1 MISTCE
7 PYRQSEQKRCE
18 KFCGSKEQKAP
29 GLAKKGETGCS
40 LGAGGGG
47 SGWKR
52 MRADG
57 KTRSLK
63 QNAPNNHAIQ
73 EKRKPE
79 KTQCFRRFC
88 GRGRRSWLVCRLG
101 CCPPVGSGPD
111 RGGSQGRRRSL
122 CATGT
127 HCPSARGFG
136 VDVGTLYRER
146 GRAGVVQFLP
156 QVPGRAVLFWCCERL
171 WQQFLEFFY
180 TFSFL

>member
-101 CCPPVGSGPD
+101 CCSPVGSSTD

>member
-101 CCPPVGSGPD
+101 CCSPVGSAQHRPRREPRPARQRHRHALPLRHTVLEWMWERTRESWGGPVLPGSC
-111 RGGSQGRRRSL
+111 RKSQG
-122 CATGT
+122 
-127 HCPSARGFG
+127 
-136 VDVGTLYRER
+136 ER
-146 GRAGVVQFLP
+146 
-156 QVPGRAVLFWCCERL
+156 C
-171 WQQFLEFFY
+171 
-180 TFSFL
+180 

>member
-101 CCPPVGSGPD
+101 CCSPVGSSTD

-127 HCPSARGFG
+127 HCPL
-136 VDVGTLYRER
+136 GTRFWSGCGNTIQGTGE
-146 GRAGVVQFLP
+146 GRCCPVPAAG
-156 QVPGRAVLFWCCERL
+156 PGESGAILVLRAALTAVSRV
-171 WQQFLEFFY
+171 FY

>member
-101 CCPPVGSGPD
+101 CCSPVGSSTD
-111 RGGSQGRRRSL
+111 RGGSRDRFAAERHWHALPLRHTVLQWMWKHY
-122 CATGT
+122 TGT
-127 HCPSARGFG
+127 GGGAGLPGSPGQVTKERCWFG
-136 VDVGTLYRER
+136 A
-146 GRAGVVQFLP
+146 AGNFGGQNK
-156 QVPGRAVLFWCCERL
+156 RKI
-171 WQQFLEFFY
+171 
-180 TFSFL
+180 